1 MPRSFLF
8 VLFFLLSANA
18 NATNLIALKIT
29 DFGIEGTYRQGEH
42 FGRLQIEAENES
54 TQAQSFTLKV
64 YEAITDANA
73 LPASPVYLLPLTLQA
88 REKRMIDVPLRI
100 PNGRNNSVLYA
111 EADNEDG
118 APIGMAARRFWQPA
132 YGWVVGLFC
141 GGEEI
146 CKAIRQT
153 ILFSGTPEEQT
164 RKAQN
169 LHLIQLRELPSVW
182 WAYTALNDVV
192 IAGPLTGTT
201 KEQSDALEA
210 FTLRGGK
217 LVLVEKEMGGTS
229 TKVGPFATSLAS
241 PTNGEPKPAGKGTL
255 VRISSINSPD
265 FSAYFRQYG
274 FATSTPA
281 ELQELFARYR
291 MYSMKYPGS
300 SFAVWLHSRTA
311 THFRFPGT
319 LELVLWMTGYLLLMI
334 AVNFLLLRK
343 IGKPEYAWI
352 TIPLLSL
359 VFSVALYLVSARNR
373 PTEYGLDE
381 LRYYEFDGDN
391 ALAIAQEHLQISA
404 PHEGLVK
411 FSVPREFVYN
421 QAQEYQADVVE
432 INPEPRTG
440 ILTEIK
446 LGETWESAD
455 FLRMWSSDSL
465 SFEFIHRF
473 PGSVVHESGNR
484 LRNSTGVDFDDAM
497 LVTGET
503 AYFLGHVAAGEIVD
517 LHAAKKVPYQ
527 EMAGHSLEGFDG
539 SLDPPFATGEMKDS
553 SLEEHHPNG
562 LWKHSGTAS
571 LLEEAICSW
580 PIEQD
585 KVFKQTKAVFLGH
598 GKDVMPAGSLTGV
611 SARRRSDAFYVV
623 TYRDWK

>member
-8 VLFFLLSANA
+8 VLFSLLSANA
-18 NATNLIALKIT
+18 NATNLIGLKIT
-29 DFGIEGTYRQGEH
+29 DFGIEGTHRQEER
-42 FGRLQIEAENES
+42 FGRLQIEVENNG
-54 TQAQSFTLKV
+54 TQTRSFTLKV
-64 YEAITDANA
+64 YEAIMDADA
-73 LPASPVYLLPLTLQA
+73 MPASPVYLLPLTLQA

-111 EADNEDG
+111 EADNEAG
-118 APIGMAARRFWQPA
+118 APIGIAARRFWRPA
-132 YGWVVGLFC
+132 YGKVVGLFC
-141 GGEEI
+141 GSEEI

-164 RKAQN
+164 RKAQD

-192 IAGPLTGTT
+192 IAGPLTGIT
-201 KEQSDALEA
+201 KEQTDALEA
-210 FTLRGGK
+210 FTLRRGT
-217 LVLVEKEMGGTS
+217 LVLVDKEMGGIS
-229 TKVGPFATSLAS
+229 AKVGPFATSLAS
-241 PTNGEPKPAGKGTL
+241 PSNGEPKPAGKGTL

-265 FSAYFRQYG
+265 FSAYFRPYG
-274 FATSTPA
+274 FGSSTPA
-281 ELQELFARYR
+281 ELQEQFSRYR
-291 MYSMKYPGS
+291 MYAMKNPES
-300 SFAVWLHSRTA
+300 SFAVWLQWRTA
-311 THFRFPGT
+311 THFKFPGT
-319 LELVLWMTGYLLLMI
+319 LELVLWMTAYLVLMI

-391 ALAIAQEHLQISA
+391 TLAIAQDHLQISA
-404 PHEGLVK
+404 PHEGLVN

-421 QAQEYQADVVE
+421 PPQEYQVDVAE
-432 INPEPRTG
+432 MNREMRTG

-446 LGETWESAD
+446 LGETWESTD

-465 SFEFIHRF
+465 SFELVHRF
-473 PGSVVHESGNR
+473 PGSVMRESGNR
-484 LRNSTGVDFDDAM
+484 LRNSTGVDFDDAVV
-497 LVTGET
+497 VTGDT
-503 AYFLGHVAAGEIVD
+503 AYLLGQVPAGEIVD
-517 LHAAKKVPYQ
+517 LNAAKKVPYR

-539 SLDPPFATGEMKDS
+539 SLDPPFATGETS

-562 LWKHSGTAS
+562 LWKHSGAAS
-571 LLEEAICSW
+571 ALQEAIRIW
-580 PIEQD
+580 PIEGD

-598 GKDVMPAGSLTGV
+598 GKDVLPAGSLAGV